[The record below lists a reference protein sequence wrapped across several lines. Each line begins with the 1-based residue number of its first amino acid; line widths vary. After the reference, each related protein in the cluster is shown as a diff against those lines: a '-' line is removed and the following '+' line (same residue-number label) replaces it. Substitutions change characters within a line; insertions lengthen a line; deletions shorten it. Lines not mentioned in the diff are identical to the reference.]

1 MTFLISFPYMQDQ
14 STGLYDLSFGY
25 AGPCFHLH
33 QTKNARFAKF
43 AHVDYV
49 EFNCRKRT
57 RMQSRATLEFVFT
70 VEKSGLYVRE
80 TNSDQA
86 IPDQVGEDKMA

>member
-1 MTFLISFPYMQDQ
+1 MTNFPHMHDQ
-14 STGLYDLSFGY
+14 STGLYDLNFGY
-25 AGPCFHLH
+25 VGPHFYLH
-33 QTKNARFAKF
+33 QTKNTRFAKF

-49 EFNCRKRT
+49 EFICRKRT
-57 RMQSRATLEFVFT
+57 ALRTRTTLEFVFT

-80 TNSDQA
+80 TNSGQA